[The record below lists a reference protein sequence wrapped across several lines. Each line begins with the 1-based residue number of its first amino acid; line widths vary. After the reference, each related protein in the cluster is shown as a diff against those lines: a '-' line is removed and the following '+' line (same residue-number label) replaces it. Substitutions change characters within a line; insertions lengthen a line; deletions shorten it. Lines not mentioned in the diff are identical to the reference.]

1 MSSEDNNNQP
11 SESTQEAIEKE
22 TASKSSE
29 DKAESIKKMTG
40 GFLSSAMKL
49 KDEKPK
55 IFYGAVG
62 GAVVLLGI
70 MMFGGGSGSS
80 VSGPVMKNLVIGQ
93 KYVLQGPNAYDKNS
107 TIRLVAV
114 PGTIAAY
121 DDTEEDDR
129 VGGCKHMPPGTP
141 VTVLGFQD
149 AFGKKNAFANV
160 KIEAEGECQGK
171 TAWTNSINVQ

>member
-11 SESTQEAIEKE
+11 SESNQEAIEKE

-29 DKAESIKKMTG
+29 DKAESIKKMAG
-40 GFLSSAMKL
+40 GFLGSAMKF

>member
-1 MSSEDNNNQP
+1 MSSEDNNNQA
-11 SESTQEAIEKE
+11 SESTQETIEKE

-29 DKAESIKKMTG
+29 DKAESIKKMAG
-40 GFLSSAMKL
+40 GFLSSALKL

-62 GAVVLLGI
+62 GVVVLLGI

-129 VGGCKHMPPGTP
+129 VGGCKHMAPGTP
-141 VTVLGFQD
+141 VTILGFQD
-149 AFGKKNAFANV
+149 AFGKKNAFVNI

>member
-1 MSSEDNNNQP
+1 MSSEDNNNQA
-11 SESTQEAIEKE
+11 SESAQETVEKE
-22 TASKSSE
+22 IAPKNSE
-29 DKAESIKKMTG
+29 DKAESFKKMTG
-40 GFLSSAMKL
+40 GFLSSALKL
-49 KDEKPK
+49 KEEKPK
-55 IFYGAVG
+55 VFYGAVG
-62 GAVVLLGI
+62 GVVVLLGI
-70 MMFGGGSGSS
+70 IMFGGGSGSS

-93 KYVLQGPNAYDKNS
+93 KYVLQGPNAYDKDS

-129 VGGCKHMPPGTP
+129 VGGCKHMPAGTS

-149 AFGKKNAFANV
+149 AFGKKNAFVNV

-171 TAWTNSINVQ
+171 TAWTNSMNVQ